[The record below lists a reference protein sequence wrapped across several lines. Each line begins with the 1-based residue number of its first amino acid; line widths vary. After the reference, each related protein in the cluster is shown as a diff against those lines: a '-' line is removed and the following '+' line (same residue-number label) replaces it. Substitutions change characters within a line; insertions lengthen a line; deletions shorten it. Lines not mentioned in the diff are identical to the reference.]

1 MFKHIMVP
9 VDMAHEENMD
19 RATKAAADMAK
30 LYDARLTMVS
40 ISGGPLAS
48 KEHSSRTSPRMV
60 EDYAREQGET
70 HGIEIGTHVLDA
82 HDVSVDIDRKLLEA
96 IEKMEADLVV
106 MATHQPG
113 WLDYLVNSHG
123 GRLASHAPISVL
135 VVRNPD

>member
-19 RATKAAADMAK
+19 RAAKAAADMAK

-48 KEHSSRTSPRMV
+48 KEHSSKTSPQMV
-60 EDYAREQGET
+60 EDYAREQAET
-70 HGIEIGTHVLDA
+70 HGVEIGTHVLDA
-82 HDVSVDIDRKLLEA
+82 HDVSVDVDRKLLDA